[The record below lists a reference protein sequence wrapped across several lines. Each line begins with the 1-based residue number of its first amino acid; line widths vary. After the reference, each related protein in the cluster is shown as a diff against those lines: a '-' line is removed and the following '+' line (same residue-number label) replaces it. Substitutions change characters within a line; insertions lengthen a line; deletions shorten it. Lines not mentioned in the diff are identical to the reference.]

1 MKLAGIR
8 PEIEDVHPYVAGKT
22 IEEVKREYQLDR
34 IVKLGSNEN
43 PWGPYPAAVEA
54 MRQEVVKLHT
64 YPDNSFVEIKRRIAA
79 VYGIDEQWVAVSH
92 GAGGMLE
99 TLAKSFIE
107 PGSHV
112 LIPEY
117 TYGLYR
123 EISRL
128 MGGEVERVP
137 MMQDMQI
144 DIQALKQR
152 LRPNTR
158 VIWLCNPNNP
168 TGTVVSSEPLEEL
181 LTSLPEG
188 CWLVLDEAYAEFAD
202 NGRLPDR
209 VELIRRELPLVSVR
223 TFSKAY
229 GLAGARLGYALAHP
243 DMIHVI
249 DTVAEPFNANRIG
262 LAGAQATMDREQE
275 AVAETIATICR
286 QRKRLQQSLTERG
299 FSVYPSQANFILF
312 DTGRDAAGLADRMLR
327 RGVIVRP
334 AAGWGLPSHIRV
346 TVGKPEENTIFLE
359 TLDAV
364 MRNNTEGDDNG

>member
-8 PEIEDVHPYVAGKT
+8 PDIKDVHPYVAGKT
-22 IEEVKREYQLDR
+22 IEEVKREYHLDR
-34 IVKLGSNEN
+34 IIKLGSNEN
-43 PWGPYPAAVEA
+43 PWGPYPAAIEA
-54 MRQEVVKLHT
+54 MRREVTRLHT
-64 YPDNSFVEIKRRIAA
+64 YPDNSFVQIKRQIAGG
-79 VYGIDEQWVAVSH
+79 YGVDEKWVAVSH

-99 TLAKSFIE
+99 TLAKTFIE

-137 MMQDMQI
+137 MTADMRI
-144 DIQALKQR
+144 DVQALIQR
-152 LRPNTR
+152 MRPETR

-168 TGTVVSSEPLEEL
+168 TGTVAAIELLEEL
-181 LTSLPEG
+181 LTGLPEG

-202 NGRLPDR
+202 HGNLPDR
-209 VELIRRELPLVSVR
+209 IELIRRELPIVSVR

-243 DMIHVI
+243 DLIRII

-262 LAGAQATMDREQE
+262 LAGARATLELERE
-275 AVAETIATICR
+275 AVDQTIDTIRR
-286 QRKRLQQSLTERG
+286 QRERLQNELSGRG
-299 FSVYPSQANFILF
+299 FTVYQSQANFILF
-312 DTGRDAAGLADRMLR
+312 DTGQDAVELADRLLR
-327 RGVIVRP
+327 RGVIVRS
-334 AAGWGLPSHIRV
+334 AAGWGLPTHIRV
-346 TVGKPEENTIFLE
+346 TVGKSEENTIFLE

-364 MRNNTEGDDNG
+364 IRNSTEGEQNG

>member
-8 PEIEDVHPYVAGKT
+8 PDIKDVHPYVAGKT
-22 IEEVKREYQLDR
+22 IEEVKREYRLDR

-54 MRQEVVKLHT
+54 MRQEVTRLHT
-64 YPDNSFVEIKRRIAA
+64 YPDNSFVEIKQRIAA
-79 VYGIDEQWVAVSH
+79 LYGLDAQWVAVSH

-137 MMQDMQI
+137 MSADMRI
-144 DIQALKQR
+144 DIQALKKR

-168 TGTVVSSEPLEEL
+168 TGTVVSTELLEEL
-181 LTSLPEG
+181 LDGLPEG

-202 NGRLPDR
+202 EGCLPDR
-209 VELIRRELPLVSVR
+209 VELIRRELPIVSVR

-262 LAGAQATMDREQE
+262 LAGAKATLECELE
-275 AVAETIATICR
+275 AVTETIDTIR
-286 QRKRLQQSLTERG
+286 RERERLQQELFDRG

-327 RGVIVRP
+327 CGVIVRS
-334 AAGWGLPSHIRV
+334 AAGWGLPTHIRV

-364 MRNNTEGDDNG
+364 MRNNTDGDTNG